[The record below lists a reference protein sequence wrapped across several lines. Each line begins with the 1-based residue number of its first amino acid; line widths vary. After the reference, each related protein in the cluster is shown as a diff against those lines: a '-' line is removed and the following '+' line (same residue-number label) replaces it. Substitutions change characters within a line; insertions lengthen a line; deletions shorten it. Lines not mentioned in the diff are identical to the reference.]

1 MVEAR
6 RSPLPRE
13 AQEQTTCDRWEEPRV
28 GAAGSLPSLATRLLG
43 ADFRKGKCC
52 AGAALPVVAAAR
64 ASGQAQQIR
73 GCCPTPGGA
82 RGAFPGQEPWPE
94 GPRLGTICRCP
105 PWVRAG
111 GPWGWRDLRGA
122 RGTVASLFGSLQSDT
137 LLSARI
143 QLGPGYLLPASHYL
157 QALSVLHMLT
167 QFPWPVLQA
176 LSESPLP
183 LPPGSPQPLAGVL
196 WETPFL
202 PEGRLKPR
210 SL

>member
-13 AQEQTTCDRWEEPRV
+13 AQEQTTCDRWEEPGV

-82 RGAFPGQEPWPE
+82 RGTFPGQEPRAQGTTARHNLPLSSVGLGWGALGIE
-94 GPRLGTICRCP
+94 GLTRCP
-105 PWVRAG
+105 
-111 GPWGWRDLRGA
+111 
-122 RGTVASLFGSLQSDT
+122 GTVASLFGSLQSANPT
-137 LLSARI
+137 RAWLLA
-143 QLGPGYLLPASHYL
+143 PC
-157 QALSVLHMLT
+157 LS
-167 QFPWPVLQA
+167 
-176 LSESPLP
+176 
-183 LPPGSPQPLAGVL
+183 LPPGPVCPAHAHTVPLASPSGT
-196 WETPFL
+196 E
-202 PEGRLKPR
+202 
-210 SL
+210 